1 MYNKETDH
9 TGYLEHDIDNYYN
22 LSAGLSDKEFRVSLG
37 GMPPGDYYIDIH
49 QEKQKLWDFYENNR
63 RGSYELEFSNI
74 DEFVQSDPYEPNNSI
89 KRAEEID
96 TKTNDILTLKNLS
109 LNSYYDVDTF
119 KFTNVKQAD
128 SSHYIKLTQYDKIKL
143 PELGI
148 QIFDEKGHKVLLG
161 HEAQFY
167 TNYGARGTTF
177 AAEST
182 IEEYSF
188 NVDNYWTK
196 YVNLNTLP
204 KGEYYI
210 SVYAEN
216 ESDHLFWTHPIVN
229 NKLGRSHSFD
239 KDWSIDDYELTIST
253 PSYCTSIVEDIY
265 EEYEEN
271 SIINLG
277 LLNNN
282 YIKQDLTFHTPQD
295 LDIRRF
301 TTSTIGTA
309 TDGIGVRFDQEEG
322 EVYLDLYRV
331 YENNDKTLIRQSIT
345 SSSDG
350 WLTFDQL
357 PIGSY

>member
-1 MYNKETDH
+1 MC
-9 TGYLEHDIDNYYN
+9 I
-22 LSAGLSDKEFRVSLG
+22 R
-37 GMPPGDYYIDIH
+37 
-49 QEKQKLWDFYENNR
+49 
-63 RGSYELEFSNI
+63 
-74 DEFVQSDPYEPNNSI
+74 
-89 KRAEEID
+89 
-96 TKTNDILTLKNLS
+96 
-109 LNSYYDVDTF
+109 
-119 KFTNVKQAD
+119 D
-128 SSHYIKLTQYDKIKL
+128 S
-143 PELGI
+143 
-148 QIFDEKGHKVLLG
+148 
-161 HEAQFY
+161 
-167 TNYGARGTTF
+167 
-177 AAEST
+177 
-182 IEEYSF
+182 
-188 NVDNYWTK
+188 
-196 YVNLNTLP
+196 LNTLP

-216 ESDHLFWTHPIVN
+216 ESDHLFWTNYLVN

-253 PSYCTSIVEDIY
+253 PSYGTSIVEDIY

-301 TTSTIGTA
+301 TTSTIGTE
-309 TDGIGVRFDQEEG
+309 TDGIGVRFDQKEG

-350 WLTFDQL
+350 WLTLDQL
-357 PIGSY
+357 PIGSYELNIRPQAGTINYYQLEIISPELTVPKDRYEDNNNIDSRYDFRTINGQLVINDLSIHDESDIDYYRFVTSSESNSSNSIKIDFWNEVSNLDVEVLNIEGDRILRKSDSFNNYESIDLESLPANEYLLRVKSQKGNKSKYSLNFDLPKGTVYSLSLIHI

>member
-1 MYNKETDH
+1 
-9 TGYLEHDIDNYYN
+9 
-22 LSAGLSDKEFRVSLG
+22 S
-37 GMPPGDYYIDIH
+37 
-49 QEKQKLWDFYENNR
+49 R

-74 DEFVQSDPYEPNNSI
+74 EEFVQSDPYEPNNSI
-89 KRAEEID
+89 KRAKEID
-96 TKTNDILTLKNLS
+96 TKTNDIVTLKNLN

-119 KFTNVKQAD
+119 KFTNIKQAD
-128 SSHYIKLTQYDKIKL
+128 SSHYIKLTQSDKSQL

-148 QIFDEKGHKVLLG
+148 QIIDEKGQRVKLG

-167 TNYGARGTTF
+167 TDYGARGTSHPGEG
-177 AAEST
+177 ESI

-216 ESDHLFWTHPIVN
+216 ESDHLFWTNYIVN

-253 PSYCTSIVEDIY
+253 PSYGTSIVEDIY

-301 TTSTIGTA
+301 TTSTIGTE

-357 PIGSY
+357 PIGSYELNIRPQAGTINYYQLEIISPELTVPKDRYE